1 MKQPDSLDVG
11 TKMDVV
17 RHRLNVAREDL
28 DTAHLTFKAGKY
40 RAANNRAYYSIFHTI
55 CAVLAKEGVAF
66 KRHKDTLSYFN
77 KNYVQPEIF
86 PRELGRKIVKAEEIR
101 HAILIF
107 HSVYSRQCFRKYICK
122 LPHACQELMSSLHS
136 PKIQNDKKNRKKKTQ
151 SGRITNSLY
160 RQSIQNKGNHK
171 NNHEEPSRQNASSPL
186 LYVLHPQ
193 LHLPHLN
200 PRSDTQFRILS

>member
-28 DTAHLTFKAGKY
+28 YTAHLTFKAGKY

-55 CAVLAKEGVAF
+55 CAVLAKEGIAF

-101 HAILIF
+101 HSSDYDTFYIASKEITAQQIETAI
-107 HSVYSRQCFRKYICK
+107 K
-122 LPHACQELMSSLHS
+122 LLELAEQYLLVEE
-136 PKIQNDKKNRKKKTQ
+136 KQQDK
-151 SGRITNSLY
+151 
-160 RQSIQNKGNHK
+160 H
-171 NNHEEPSRQNASSPL
+171 
-186 LYVLHPQ
+186 
-193 LHLPHLN
+193 
-200 PRSDTQFRILS
+200 

>member
-55 CAVLAKEGVAF
+55 CAVLAKEGIAF

-101 HAILIF
+101 QSSDYDTFYIASKEITAQQIETAI
-107 HSVYSRQCFRKYICK
+107 K
-122 LPHACQELMSSLHS
+122 LLELAEQYLLVEE
-136 PKIQNDKKNRKKKTQ
+136 KQQDK
-151 SGRITNSLY
+151 
-160 RQSIQNKGNHK
+160 H
-171 NNHEEPSRQNASSPL
+171 
-186 LYVLHPQ
+186 
-193 LHLPHLN
+193 
-200 PRSDTQFRILS
+200 

>member
-1 MKQPDSLDVG
+1 MKQPDLLDVG

-28 DTAHLTFKAGKY
+28 DTAHLTFEAGKY
-40 RAANNRAYYSIFHTI
+40 RAANNRTYYSIFHTV

-101 HAILIF
+101 HASDYDTFYIASKEITAQQIETATKIL
-107 HSVYSRQCFRKYICK
+107 
-122 LPHACQELMSSLHS
+122 ELAEQYLLVEE
-136 PKIQNDKKNRKKKTQ
+136 KQQDK
-151 SGRITNSLY
+151 
-160 RQSIQNKGNHK
+160 
-171 NNHEEPSRQNASSPL
+171 E
-186 LYVLHPQ
+186 
-193 LHLPHLN
+193 
-200 PRSDTQFRILS
+200 